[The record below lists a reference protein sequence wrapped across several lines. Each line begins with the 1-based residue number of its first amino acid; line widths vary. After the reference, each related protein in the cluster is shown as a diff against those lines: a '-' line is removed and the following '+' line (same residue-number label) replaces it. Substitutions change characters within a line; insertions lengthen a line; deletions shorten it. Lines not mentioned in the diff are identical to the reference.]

1 MTSDMSKN
9 PLVKLGYDPRIGSWE
24 RWRFFDDNAIPM
36 MGYKAINALDV
47 LVSQVKSLEKAFPI
61 SLDNMR
67 EDLLNLKE
75 HFYAE
80 QREMAEEYEKR
91 WEEEQRQSDIAENAR
106 RNREDLPELNRETP
120 FPSYEGWCS
129 GRFDN

>member
-1 MTSDMSKN
+1 M
-9 PLVKLGYDPRIGSWE
+9 
-24 RWRFFDDNAIPM
+24 
-36 MGYKAINALDV
+36 

-120 FPSYEGWCS
+120 FPSYEDWCS